1 MGDDEVEV
9 GQEDDVFPQA
19 LGEKHAQK
27 SQTARC

>member
-9 GQEDDVFPQA
+9 GQEDDVF
-19 LGEKHAQK
+19 LKRLEKHAQK